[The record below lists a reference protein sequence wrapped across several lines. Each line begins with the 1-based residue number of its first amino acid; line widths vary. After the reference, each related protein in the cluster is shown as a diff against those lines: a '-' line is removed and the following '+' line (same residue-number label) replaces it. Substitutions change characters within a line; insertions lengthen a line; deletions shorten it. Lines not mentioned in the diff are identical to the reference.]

1 MVAISTDSPR
11 WLEPHHREATVIDPP
26 PLRLASGGERVEP
39 VNAVSRLLAVMAVVA
54 LAVVVAAGTIT
65 LGRVLDSQR
74 GIPASASVA
83 AEADPSS
90 PVGG

>member
-11 WLEPHHREATVIDPP
+11 WLEPHRREATFIESPH
-26 PLRLASGGERVEP
+26 LRPASGGERVEP
-39 VNAVSRLLAVMAVVA
+39 IDPVSRLLAVMAVVA

-83 AEADPSS
+83 TEADPSS
-90 PVGG
+90 PLGG